1 MKEKTCNMQ
10 GFSFTGIPII
20 PLINEPQDHRT
31 GPGATQTTH
40 EKFLKFVYMGI
51 KSATVPP

>member
-10 GFSFTGIPII
+10 GFSFTVF
-20 PLINEPQDHRT
+20 PLIPPKEPQDHRT